1 VIRVRKEFSA
11 EKSSIPAVHDFVR
24 ATLSRHGVHGA
35 KMDDMVLAC
44 DEAATNIIE
53 HAYKVTSST
62 AETRR
67 SFVLALHCSKQRVIA
82 TFFDS
87 GASFNLQQVEIP
99 DIKKN
104 LAGEKRGGYGI
115 FLMRRLVDKI
125 VYSARRR
132 LNVTRLVKEVSG

>member
-1 VIRVRKEFSA
+1 MSRVRREFSA
-11 EKSSIPAVHDFVR
+11 EKAAIPLVHDFVR
-24 ATLSRHGVHGA
+24 TTLARNGVRGSA
-35 KMDDMVLAC
+35 GDDIVLAC

-53 HAYKVTSST
+53 HAYKATGSSSQ
-62 AETRR
+62 ARR
-67 SFVLALHCSKQRVIA
+67 SFVLALHCSKRRVIA

-87 GASFNLQQVEIP
+87 GASFDIKGVEVP
-99 DIKKN
+99 DIRRN
-104 LAGEKRGGYGI
+104 LAGEKRGGYGV